1 MSYFSV
7 FQAAINTVFLGV
19 VSYGVVVISGLLFTR
34 RRKDLAE
41 ITYNP
46 KIGKISLVTL
56 AAVFG
61 ILALI
66 PVIIAGLTTFELS
79 SLLLVLGVYLFG
91 AVIYLVMRRRT
102 RYSKKY
108 RRSREFEAIQY
119 PPSFFQNT
127 FLTFH
132 LNLHSFITLPG

>member
-1 MSYFSV
+1 YAVGLSLLIAVAGVLRSYFSV
-7 FQAAINTVFLGV
+7 FQAAINTIFLGV
-19 VSYGVVVISGLLFTR
+19 VSYSVVLISGLLFTR

-91 AVIYLVMRRRT
+91 AVIYLVMRRRARKEGIDLDT
-102 RYSKKY
+102 IFK
-108 RRSREFEAIQY
+108 EI
-119 PPSFFQNT
+119 PPE
-127 FLTFH
+127 
-132 LNLHSFITLPG
+132 